1 MLTRVFLQC
10 RHFHIPHESMY
21 VLPFIFDIRG
31 LSLWIFFF
39 SLSEALSNES
49 YYITNS
55 YSKYTRLTGKLMSF
69 SHSSRPF
76 I

>member
-1 MLTRVFLQC
+1 M
-10 RHFHIPHESMY
+10 
-21 VLPFIFDIRG
+21 DI
-31 LSLWIFFF
+31 F

-76 I
+76 IQHSVN